1 MYSKGK
7 KVTTMYRVVFI
18 YAPYPTRTFKKMED
32 AVAFKESH
40 VAASKIE
47 KRTFFGKWKAC

>member
-1 MYSKGK
+1 
-7 KVTTMYRVVFI
+7 MYRVVFI
-18 YAPYPTRTFKKMED
+18 YAPYPTRTFKKRED

-47 KRTFFGKWKAC
+47 KKVLFGKWKAC